1 MQSSLK
7 SFLPLILLAGIGFTT
22 LSLLYYDVSPKA
34 SVDLQLSR
42 SEIMERSQSY
52 LNKLGYDL
60 EGMDQIAV
68 FRFDGE
74 MQLALQVRHGMRKAS
89 EIVRGD
95 SLTVHSWQVFFID
108 PSLPR
113 SQALDE
119 FIVWVSPGGRILG
132 FTHTIKENA
141 PGSSLTQRE
150 AIERAM
156 EFLREQGINL
166 DDFTLDRSSQRR
178 LTKRTDYDF
187 SWTANDTTLGY
198 DSAIALRI
206 QGAEVGF
213 FRQTMAVSG
222 SLKEDMGKTQTI
234 TTFIASGSSAAIFLL
249 FFFIVIFFLKKYH
262 EGEVGVKTGILV
274 FLILYSVSI
283 LGYVVEFPAIG
294 SDVGM
299 GDVNKANVRLIIFIF
314 YILIIAVFVQ
324 VLVFAGWSVGESYA
338 RSGWGSK
345 LAAIDSLI
353 ARRFFTLN
361 VAQSVLRGYALGGI
375 LLGLFSLLVFLSLGR
390 FDGLGLYVPSI
401 SGIPDTFVPALAAIL
416 LAIWIAAFNEIVY
429 RLFFITYL
437 REKMRRVWPAI
448 ILSSLLFPLT
458 AFIMWDFPFG
468 YTNLSLLYPIY
479 AVTGFLF
486 AMIFLHWDLLTAII
500 ANFVVTAVGYAGPVF
515 TSSGEYFQTQ
525 QLLFLGLMAIPL
537 AVAVI
542 GFVRQE
548 VFEFK
553 PETTPAHIRR
563 ITERERMAKEL
574 EIARSVQLSLLPKE
588 NPHVEGYDIAGLC
601 IPALEVGG
609 DYYDFV
615 HLGNGKM
622 GIAIGDVSGKGVPAA
637 IYMTLTKGILQS
649 HAEENI
655 SPREV
660 LSKVNKLMYRTI
672 DRHSFVSMFYAILD
686 TRNHSIRF
694 ARAGHNPA
702 ILAGHAGGKHEFLV
716 PAGIALGL
724 DDGEKFN
731 ASMEEREIQLRSG
744 DLLVFYTDGFV
755 EAVRRDSEEFG
766 EGRLSA
772 TIQNHRAR
780 TASEILQN
788 IVAEVKRFVGDVP
801 QRDDMTMVVLKVR

>member
-7 SFLPLILLAGIGFTT
+7 SFLPFVILGVAGFAVVILLYFDI
-22 LSLLYYDVSPKA
+22 SPKA
-34 SVDLQLSR
+34 SVDLHLSR
-42 SEIMERSQSY
+42 TEIMERTTSY

-68 FRFDGE
+68 FRFNGE
-74 MQLALQVRHGMRKAS
+74 MQLALQTRYGMGKAA
-89 EIVRGD
+89 EIIRSD
-95 SLTVHSWQVFFID
+95 SLSAHSWQVYFID
-108 PSLPR
+108 PTLPR

-119 FIVWVSPGGRILG
+119 FIVWVSPAGRILG
-132 FTHTIKENA
+132 FNHTIKENA
-141 PGSSLTQRE
+141 PGPSLTQRE
-150 AIERAM
+150 AIERAT
-156 EFLREQGINL
+156 EFLREQGINIEQ
-166 DDFTLDRSSQRR
+166 FTLDQTSQRR

-187 SWTANDTTLGY
+187 AWTANDTTFGY
-198 DSAIALRI
+198 DGGIALRI

-213 FRQTMAVSG
+213 FRQTMSASAG
-222 SLKEDMGKTQTI
+222 LKEDMGRIQTI

-274 FLILYSVSI
+274 FLILYSISVLS
-283 LGYVVEFPAIG
+283 YVVEFPVIG

-299 GDVNKANVRLIIFIF
+299 GDVNRANVRLIMLIFC
-314 YILIIAVFVQ
+314 ILIIAVFIQ
-324 VLVFAGWSVGESYA
+324 VMVFAGWSVGESYA

-345 LAAIDSLI
+345 LASIDSLI

-361 VAQSVLRGYALGGI
+361 VAESVLRGYSLGAL
-375 LLGLFSLLVFLSLGR
+375 LLGFFALLVYLSSGR
-390 FDGLGLYVPSI
+390 VEGFGLFVPTI
-401 SGIPDTFVPALAAIL
+401 SGIPDALVPALAAIL
-416 LAIWIAAFNEIVY
+416 MSIWIAAFNEIVY
-429 RLFFITYL
+429 RLFFITWL
-437 REKMRRVWPAI
+437 REKLKRVWLAVI
-448 ILSSLLFPLT
+448 ISSMLFPLT

-468 YTNLSLLYPIY
+468 YPNIPILFPLY

-486 AMIFLHWDLLTAII
+486 AMIFLRWDLLTSII
-500 ANFVVTAVGYAGPVF
+500 ANFVVTAVGYAGPLF
-515 TSSGEYFQTQ
+515 TSTGDYFQAQ
-525 QLLFLGLMAIPL
+525 QILFLGLMAVPL
-537 AVAVI
+537 GVAAI

-588 NPHVEGYDIAGLC
+588 NPLVEGYDIAGLC

-686 TRNHSIRF
+686 THSHSIRF

-702 ILAGHAGGKHEFLV
+702 ILAGHAGGKHEFLI

-731 ASMEEREIQLRSG
+731 TSMEERETELRSG

-755 EAVRRDSEEFG
+755 EAVRKDGEEFG
-766 EGRLSA
+766 EDRLAS
-772 TIQNHRAR
+772 TIQANRGRA
-780 TASEILQN
+780 ASEILQN
-788 IVAEVKRFVGDVP
+788 IVTEVRRFVGDVP